1 MIEVI
6 EPGFTTSVQ
15 DRGRPGLERF
25 GVTRGGV
32 ADWFSAAVANRL
44 VGNAPQAAVLEYAK
58 VGPSLLFH
66 DEALVA
72 ITGAEPNGIRGSDV
86 EPSWEPRHIEARRMI
101 ALGKLTPGLRGYL
114 AVRGGIDVPP
124 VLGSRSLSMRGEFG
138 GGFGR
143 PLRQGDALAIGALT
157 HGNPMSR
164 RWPLGH
170 RLPPSGPWEIRVI
183 PGPHADVFL
192 REALPR
198 LTATA
203 CIVTPAIDR
212 MGLRLESPGLR
223 LQAQEILTT
232 PVVAGSIQVTPSGQL
247 IVLFVDHPTTGGY
260 PVIATV
266 IQADLPLL
274 AQARPGDT
282 IRFRNVDTDE
292 AARALRRLRDWLDD
306 RRPPDNGTDGRA
318 EGKGGRA

>member
-6 EPGFTTSVQ
+6 EPGLMTSVQ

-25 GVTRGGV
+25 GVTPGGV

-44 VGNAPQAAVLEYAK
+44 VGNAPDAAVLEYAE

-66 DEALVA
+66 DQGVVA
-72 ITGAEPNGIRGSDV
+72 ITGSEPHGIRGSDV
-86 EPSWEPRHIEARRMI
+86 EPSWQARRIEGARII
-101 ALGKLTPGLRGYL
+101 ALGKVTPGLRGYL
-114 AVRGGIDVPP
+114 AVRGGMDVPP
-124 VLGSRSLSMRGEFG
+124 VLGSRSLHVRGNFG

-143 PLRQGDALAIGALT
+143 PLRQGDALPVGTLT
-157 HGNPMSR
+157 KGEPMAH
-164 RWPLGH
+164 RWPLSH
-170 RLPPSGPWEIRVI
+170 RLPPQGPWEVRVI
-183 PGPHADVFL
+183 TGPHSDAF
-192 REALPR
+192 RPEAFGR
-198 LTATA
+198 LTALA
-203 CIVTPAIDR
+203 CRVTPSIDR
-212 MGLRLESPGLR
+212 MGLRLETPGLR
-223 LQAQEILTT
+223 LQAEEILTT

-266 IQADLPLL
+266 IHADFPLL

-306 RRPPDNGTDGRA
+306 R
-318 EGKGGRA
+318 

>member
-6 EPGFTTSVQ
+6 EPGFMTSVQ

-25 GVTRGGV
+25 GVTPGGT

-44 VGNAPQAAVLEYAK
+44 VGNAPEAAVLEYAE

-66 DEALVA
+66 DEAVVA
-72 ITGAEPNGIRGSDV
+72 MTGAEPNGIRGSEV
-86 EPSWEPRHIEARRMI
+86 EPSWHARRIEAPRMI
-101 ALGKLTPGLRGYL
+101 ALGKLMPGLRGYL
-114 AVRGGIDVPP
+114 AVRGGINVPQ
-124 VLGSRSLSMRGEFG
+124 VLGSRSLSMRGSFG

-143 PLRQGDALAIGALT
+143 PMRQGDALPVGATT
-157 HGNPMSR
+157 HREPMGR

-170 RLPPSGPWEIRVI
+170 RLPPWGPWEVRVI
-183 PGPHADVFL
+183 AGPDGDAFL
-192 REALPR
+192 RQALPR

-203 CIVTPAIDR
+203 CIVTPSIDR
-212 MGLRLESPGLR
+212 MGLRLETPGLR
-223 LQAQEILTT
+223 LQAEEILTT
-232 PVVAGSIQVTPSGQL
+232 PMVAGSIQVTPSGQL

-282 IRFRNVDTDE
+282 IRFRNVGTDE
-292 AARALRRLRDWLDD
+292 AATALRRLRDWLDD
-306 RRPPDNGTDGRA
+306 R
-318 EGKGGRA
+318 

>member
-6 EPGFTTSVQ
+6 EPGLMSSVQ
-15 DRGRPGLERF
+15 DVGRPGLERF
-25 GVTRGGV
+25 GVTPGGV
-32 ADWFSAAVANRL
+32 ADWVAAAVANRL
-44 VGNAPQAAVLEYAK
+44 VGNAPEAAVLEYAE

-66 DEALVA
+66 DEAIVA

-86 EPSWEPRHIEARRMI
+86 EPSWESRHVHARRMI
-101 ALGKLTPGLRGYL
+101 VLGKLTPGLRGYL
-114 AVRGGIDVPP
+114 AVRGGIDVPA
-124 VLGSRSLSMRGEFG
+124 VLGSRSLSVRGGFG

-143 PLRQGDALAIGALT
+143 PLGQGDRLPIGTLARDE
-157 HGNPMSR
+157 PMNR

-170 RLPPSGPWEIRVI
+170 RLPPSGPWEVRVI
-183 PGPHADVFL
+183 AGPHSDVFL
-192 REALPR
+192 PEALRR

-203 CIVTPAIDR
+203 CIVTPSIDR
-212 MGLRLESPGLR
+212 MGLRLDTPGLR
-223 LQAQEILTT
+223 LQAEEILTT

-266 IQADLPLL
+266 IRADLPLL

-292 AARALRRLRDWLDD
+292 AGRALRRLRDWLDD
-306 RRPPDNGTDGRA
+306 R
-318 EGKGGRA
+318 

>member
-1 MIEVI
+1 MIELI
-6 EPGFTTSVQ
+6 EPGLMTSVQ

-25 GVTRGGV
+25 GVTPGGV

-44 VGNAPQAAVLEYAK
+44 VGNAPEAAVLEYAE
-58 VGPSLLFH
+58 VGPSLQFH
-66 DEALVA
+66 DQAVVA

-86 EPSWEPRHIEARRMI
+86 ESSWEPKQIEARRLI
-101 ALGKLTPGLRGYL
+101 ALGKVKPGLRGYL
-114 AVRGGIDVPP
+114 AVRGGIDVPQ
-124 VLGSRSLSMRGEFG
+124 VLGSRSLSMRGRFG

-143 PLRQGDALAIGALT
+143 LLRQGDALPVGAVT
-157 HGNPMSR
+157 HGEPLSR
-164 RWPLGH
+164 GWPPGH
-170 RLPPSGPWEIRVI
+170 RLPVSGPWEVRVI
-183 PGPHADVFL
+183 AGPHSDAFPS
-192 REALPR
+192 EAFAR

-203 CIVTPAIDR
+203 CIVTPSVDR
-212 MGLRLESPGLR
+212 MGLRLETPALR
-223 LQAQEILTT
+223 LQTEEILTT

-266 IQADLPLL
+266 IYADLPLL

-282 IRFRNVDTDE
+282 VRFRNVDTDE

-306 RRPPDNGTDGRA
+306 R
-318 EGKGGRA
+318 